1 MRKTIAFMA
10 ATVLALP
17 IGSALAD
24 DAGQAGR
31 EKTTTQQMGSQSG
44 SKAGL
49 MSADDIVGSSVR
61 DTDGKDI
68 GQVED
73 LMVSSDGK
81 IESAIVSLGG
91 VLGVGG
97 RQVKVPFDS
106 LDLKRDASN
115 PDKIYAQASRQTLES
130 APAYDED
137 TRAAADRDTTG
148 TDADEPR
155 SARGDEPMN
164 PLR

>member
-17 IGSALAD
+17 LGSALAD
-24 DAGQAGR
+24 DAGQAGK
-31 EKTTTQQMGSQSG
+31 EKSTTQQMQGSKSGSQ
-44 SKAGL
+44 AGR

-61 DTDGKDI
+61 DADGKDI

-81 IESAIVSLGG
+81 IESAIVSVGC

-106 LDLKRDASN
+106 LELKRDASN
-115 PDKIYAQASRQTLES
+115 PDTVYAQASRQTLES
-130 APAYDED
+130 APAYEES
-137 TRAAADRDTTG
+137 TRAAADRDA
-148 TDADEPR
+148 TDADKPR